1 MNKNRYLIKTS
12 LFLITIA
19 LFSFSGFAQESWSLD
34 SCVRYAIE
42 NNIQIKQQTLNVNYG
57 ENQLKQSKYNLAPN
71 LNAGLGH
78 SFAYGK
84 SLTQLNTYTNQ
95 NSQNSD
101 ISLSSEVMLF
111 NGMAK
116 LNTVK
121 AREFE
126 LKSAMQ
132 DLEKAKDD
140 ISLAVAAAYLE
151 ILFNKELVGT
161 SREQTLVTKQQI
173 EFNSK
178 QVEAGVMAKG
188 KLLETESQL
197 ANEEL
202 ALTNYENQLQLSLLN
217 LMQLLEIQ
225 VTDSF
230 DIVIPEFDANML
242 DGSLLNSEE
251 VFNKAVAERPEIL
264 SKEYK
269 LKSIE
274 KESVIAKAQL
284 YPSLS
289 AGASYYNNYND
300 QYQKVVGYTSD
311 AVPEPILGRIPFSE
325 QIENNNR
332 TQLYFS
338 LRIPIFNGLQART
351 NYNNSFINYEN
362 SKYLLQDEKNKLRKE
377 IEQVHLNAL
386 SAMKKFYSSEKA
398 VQSSEEAFRYVEEK
412 FNLGIVTPLEY
423 NDSKNKVFNAKSS
436 YIQAKYEYI
445 FRVKILD
452 FYNGKEITL

>member
-1 MNKNRYLIKTS
+1 MNNNRNIVKTG
-12 LFLITIA
+12 LFLISLT
-19 LFSFSGFAQESWSLD
+19 LFSFSGFAQGAWSLD

-101 ISLSSEVMLF
+101 ISLSTEVTLF
-111 NGMAK
+111 NGMSK

-126 LKSAMQ
+126 LQSALL

-225 VTDSF
+225 VSDSF
-230 DIVIPEFDANML
+230 DIVIPEFNASML

-269 LKSIE
+269 LRSVE
-274 KESVIAKAQL
+274 KESAIAKAQL

-300 QYQKVVGYTSD
+300 QYQKIAGYTSD
-311 AVPEPILGRIPFSE
+311 AEPQPIFERIPFSE

-332 TQLYFS
+332 TQIYFS

-362 SKYLLQDEKNKLRKE
+362 SKHLLQNEKNKLRKE
-377 IEQVHLNAL
+377 IEQVHLNAV

-423 NDSKNKVFNAKSS
+423 NDSKNKVFTAKSS